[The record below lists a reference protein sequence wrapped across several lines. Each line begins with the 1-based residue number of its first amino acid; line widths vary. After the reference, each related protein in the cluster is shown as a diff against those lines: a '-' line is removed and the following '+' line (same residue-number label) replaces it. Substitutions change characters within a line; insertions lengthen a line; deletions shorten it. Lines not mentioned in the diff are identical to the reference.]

1 MTETRATPAAR
12 RGLARAGRARAGARG
27 ARGSSRCSTRT
38 SFEPARLAFQGAR
51 VSRTT
56 AAAARH
62 GGRRFGA
69 RGGGKRGGAPREHLQ
84 LLHAAVVSLIVE
96 TTFARHIC
104 GRERAG
110 RRSEHARDV
119 RDLPAARRARTR
131 HREKKLGKIAV
142 RDAAGQID
150 RNTARPPGATRL
162 GTPLRPEVSERNI
175 PETAST
181 RAGRDARSR
190 RASHALPRA
199 RPPRETLRVCSACSE
214 WGRADLFA
222 RMRAVRAERSPFGLR
237 LRNRAFVTKG
247 TCDARGRRAAKVS
260 DVAARRVS
268 RRGTSGGCAL
278 AIFGRRV
285 V

>member
-38 SFEPARLAFQGAR
+38 GFEPARVAFQGAR

-119 RDLPAARRARTR
+119 RDLPAARRARTH
-131 HREKKLGKIAV
+131 HREKNSARLRS
-142 RDAAGQID
+142 RDAAGEID

-199 RPPRETLRVCSACSE
+199 RPPRATLRVCSACSE

-222 RMRAVRAERSPFGLR
+222 RMRAVRAERSPFW
-237 LRNRAFVTKG
+237 
-247 TCDARGRRAAKVS
+247 
-260 DVAARRVS
+260 
-268 RRGTSGGCAL
+268 TS
-278 AIFGRRV
+278 V
-285 V
+285 KK